1 MSESTPAANNN
12 DSHAA
17 NTDAAA
23 GLRARAGFTVAQ
35 LKDTGTAFIHKLRW
49 KALGWTL
56 AALLTAFATI
66 SFIGG
71 GWIPVLSVALAA
83 AVVSV
88 SRVASSL
95 DQSRCMTC
103 GTPLPASASPDV
115 YGVSCGTCGAINDRV
130 PRSNDERPGQD
141 ILAEALA
148 DTSGDL
154 AIDAPGEPKS
164 RT

>member
-1 MSESTPAANNN
+1 MSDSTPAAQNA
-12 DSHAA
+12 DSNAA
-17 NTDAAA
+17 PADAAA

-115 YGVSCGTCGAINDRV
+115 YGVSCGHCGAINDRV
-130 PRSNDERPGQD
+130 PRSNDQRPGEH
-141 ILAEALA
+141 ILADALA
-148 DTSGDL
+148 DTPADNT
-154 AIDAPGEPKS
+154 ADATPAPSS
-164 RT
+164 RG